1 MNEEDEELRVVRILA
16 IDDHEMTSTGYKYI
30 LEAEN
35 FDDFRV
41 RVDIATSY
49 EAGKEK
55 IEFSAR
61 SLNYDIILLDIQL
74 FPTHERDIRSGEDLG
89 VLAREIVPESRVV
102 FMSSYSDNL
111 RINSI
116 FKSVDPDGY
125 MVKSEID
132 EKSLRTMVETVID
145 KPPYYTAGAFTA
157 IRRRMKND
165 LVIDELD
172 KKILYYISIGTRTKD
187 IAPLISSATT
197 TVESRKRQLKTLFG
211 IESGNDIALIEE
223 ARRKGFI

>member
-1 MNEEDEELRVVRILA
+1 MSEEKNLKLVRILA
-16 IDDHEMTSTGYKYI
+16 VDDHEMTTTGYKYI
-30 LEAEN
+30 LEGEP
-35 FDDFRV
+35 FDDFEV
-41 RVDIATSY
+41 RVDIATTY
-49 EAGKEK
+49 DAGKEK

-61 SLNYDIILLDIQL
+61 SLQYDIILLDIQM
-74 FPTHERDIRSGEDLG
+74 FPTHEKDIRSGEDLG
-89 VLAREIVPESRVV
+89 VLARELVPESRVV

-132 EKSLRTMVETVID
+132 EKSLRTMVETVIA
-145 KPPYYTAGAFTA
+145 KPPYYTAGAFAA

-165 LVIDELD
+165 IVLDALD
-172 KKILYYISIGTRTKD
+172 KKILYYLSIGTRTKD
-187 IAPLISSATT
+187 IAPLISSANT
-197 TVESRKRQLKTLFG
+197 TVESRKRQLKSLFG

-223 ARRKGFI
+223 ARKRGFI

>member
-1 MNEEDEELRVVRILA
+1 MSEEVDLKVVRILA
-16 IDDHEMTSTGYKYI
+16 VDDHEMTTTGYKYI
-30 LEAEN
+30 LEGEP
-35 FDDFRV
+35 FEKFEV
-41 RVDIATSY
+41 RVDIATTY
-49 EAGKEK
+49 AAGKEK

-74 FPTHERDIRSGEDLG
+74 FAPHEKEIRNGEDLG
-89 VLAREIVPESRVV
+89 VLARKLVPETKVV

-132 EKSLRTMVETVID
+132 EKSLRAMVETVMD
-145 KPPYYTAGAFTA
+145 KPPYYTAGAFSA

-165 LVIDELD
+165 VVLDELD
-172 KKILYYISIGTRTKD
+172 RKILYYLSIGTRTKD

-211 IESGNDIALIEE
+211 MENGNDIALIEE
-223 ARRKGFI
+223 ARKKGFI

>member
-1 MNEEDEELRVVRILA
+1 MRVIRILA
-16 IDDHEMTSTGYKYI
+16 VDDHEMTTTGYKYI
-30 LEAEN
+30 LEAEE
-35 FDDFRV
+35 FDDFEV
-41 RVDIATSY
+41 KVEAATSF
-49 EAGKEK
+49 EMGKAK

-61 SLNYDIILLDIQL
+61 SLLYDIILLDIQL
-74 FPTHERDIRSGEDLG
+74 FPSHSKEIRSGEDLG
-89 VLAREIVPESRVV
+89 ILAREIVPDSKVV

-125 MVKSEID
+125 MVKSEIN
-132 EKSLRTMVETVID
+132 EKSLRTMVETVVT
-145 KPPYYTAGAFTA
+145 KPPYYTAGAFAA
-157 IRRRMKND
+157 IRRRMTND
-165 LVIDELD
+165 VVLDELD

-211 IESGNDIALIEE
+211 IENGNDINLIEE
-223 ARRKGFI
+223 ARKKGFI

>member
-1 MNEEDEELRVVRILA
+1 MNEEEELRIVRILA
-16 IDDHEMTSTGYKYI
+16 VDDHEMTTTGYKYI
-30 LEAEN
+30 LEAEPFNN
-35 FDDFRV
+35 FEV
-41 RVDIATSY
+41 RVDIATSF

-61 SLNYDIILLDIQL
+61 SLHYDIILLDIQL
-74 FPTHERDIRSGEDLG
+74 FPSQEKDIRSGEDLG
-89 VLAREIVPESRVV
+89 VLAREIVPASKVV

-132 EKSLRTMVETVID
+132 EKSLRTMVETVIE

-165 LVIDELD
+165 IVIDELD
-172 KKILYYISIGTRTKD
+172 KKILYYLSIGTRTKD

-223 ARRKGFI
+223 ARSKGFI

>member
-1 MNEEDEELRVVRILA
+1 MNEEEEELRVVRILA
-16 IDDHEMTSTGYKYI
+16 VDDHEMTTTGYKYI
-30 LEAEN
+30 LEAEPFNN
-35 FDDFRV
+35 FEV
-41 RVDIATSY
+41 RVDIATSF

-74 FPTHERDIRSGEDLG
+74 FPSQEKDIRSGEDLG
-89 VLAREIVPESRVV
+89 VLAREIAPASKVV

-132 EKSLRTMVETVID
+132 EKSLRTMVETVIER
-145 KPPYYTAGAFTA
+145 PPYYTAGAFTA

-165 LVIDELD
+165 IVIDELD
-172 KKILYYISIGTRTKD
+172 KKILYYLSIGTRTKD

-223 ARRKGFI
+223 ARSKGFI

>member
-1 MNEEDEELRVVRILA
+1 MKVIRILA
-16 IDDHEMTSTGYKYI
+16 VDDHEMTTTGYKYI
-30 LEAEN
+30 LEAEE
-35 FDDFRV
+35 FDDFEV
-41 RVDIATSY
+41 KVEIATSF
-49 EAGKEK
+49 EMGKAK

-74 FPTHERDIRSGEDLG
+74 FPSHSKEIKSGEDLG
-89 VLAREIVPESRVV
+89 ILAREIVPDSKIV

-125 MVKSEID
+125 MVKSEIN
-132 EKSLRTMVETVID
+132 EKSLRTMVETVVT
-145 KPPYYTAGAFTA
+145 KPPYYTAGAFAA
-157 IRRRMKND
+157 IRRRMTND
-165 LVIDELD
+165 VFLDELD

-211 IESGNDIALIEE
+211 IENGNDINLIEQ
-223 ARRKGFI
+223 ARKKGFI

>member
-1 MNEEDEELRVVRILA
+1 MEVIRILA
-16 IDDHEMTSTGYKYI
+16 IDDHEMTTTGYKYI
-30 LEAEN
+30 LEGEAFEN
-35 FDDFRV
+35 FEV

-49 EAGKEK
+49 EMGQEK

-61 SLNYDIILLDIQL
+61 SLKYDIILLDIQL
-74 FPTHERDIRSGEDLG
+74 FPAHSNEIRSGEDLG
-89 VLAREIVPESRVV
+89 ILARKLVPESKLV
-102 FMSSYSDNL
+102 FMSSFSDNL

-132 EKSLRTMVETVID
+132 EKSLRTMVETVIT
-145 KPPYYTAGAFTA
+145 KPPYYTAGAFAA
-157 IRRRMKND
+157 IRRRMTND
-165 LVIDELD
+165 IVVDELD
-172 KKILYYISIGTRTKD
+172 KKILYYLSIGTRTKD

-211 IESGNDIALIEE
+211 IENGNDITLIAE
-223 ARRKGFI
+223 ARKKGFI

>member
-1 MNEEDEELRVVRILA
+1 MAV
-16 IDDHEMTSTGYKYI
+16 DDHEMTTTGYKYI
-30 LEAEN
+30 LEGEPFED
-35 FDDFRV
+35 FDV
-41 RVDIATSY
+41 RVEIATTY

-74 FPTHERDIRSGEDLG
+74 FPSHERDIRSGEDLG
-89 VLAREIVPESRVV
+89 VLARKIVPESRVV

-132 EKSLRTMVETVID
+132 EKSLRTMVETVV
-145 KPPYYTAGAFTA
+145 KSPPYYTAGAFTA

-165 LVIDELD
+165 VVIDELD
-172 KKILYYISIGTRTKD
+172 KKILYYLSVGTRTKD

-197 TVESRKRQLKTLFG
+197 TVESRKRQLKILFG
-211 IESGNDIALIEE
+211 IENGNDIALIEE
-223 ARRKGFI
+223 ARRKGFL

>member
-1 MNEEDEELRVVRILA
+1 MSEEKDLKLVRVLA
-16 IDDHEMTSTGYKYI
+16 IDDHEMTTTGYKYI
-30 LEAEN
+30 LEGEP
-35 FDDFRV
+35 FDDFEV
-41 RVDIATSY
+41 RVDIATTFD
-49 EAGKEK
+49 AGKEK

-61 SLNYDIILLDIQL
+61 SLQYDIILLDIQM
-74 FPTHERDIRSGEDLG
+74 FPTHENDIRSGEDLG
-89 VLAREIVPESRVV
+89 VLAREIVPESKVV

-145 KPPYYTAGAFTA
+145 KPPYYTAGAFAA

-165 LVIDELD
+165 IVLDALD
-172 KKILYYISIGTRTKD
+172 KKILYYLSIGTRTKD
-187 IAPLISSATT
+187 IAPLISSANT
-197 TVESRKRQLKTLFG
+197 TVESRKRQLKSLFG

-223 ARRKGFI
+223 ARKRGFI